1 MRTLFLFL
9 WKYNFFL
16 LFLLLESLCLYLIVA
31 NNNFHR
37 SAFINSTMS
46 FSTLVQGGMDSFKK
60 YINLNEENKKLHDE
74 NAYLRS
80 LIPSAYVYDTA
91 TVTNV
96 NDSLRHQQ
104 YSFIGTR
111 IISNSVNRR
120 KNYLLLDKGSS
131 NGIKSEMGVISGK
144 GVVGIVK
151 DVSEHYCSVISLL
164 HEKDT
169 KVSAKFRKNSYF
181 GSLIWDGHNPLFATL
196 GDIPKHVVFAKGD
209 TVETSSYSSIYPE
222 GVLIGT
228 VAESQLDTEGN
239 FFVLKI
245 KLFEDFQKLSHVYV
259 VNYLFKEER
268 KSIEEKIRDAQ

>member
-16 LFLLLESLCLYLIVA
+16 LFLLLEGLCFSLIVA

-37 SAFINSTMS
+37 SAFINSTLSLSTSVHGSMNS
-46 FSTLVQGGMDSFKK
+46 FRS
-60 YINLNEENKKLHDE
+60 YINLKESNKQLLDE

-80 LIPSAYVYDTA
+80 LIPSSYAYDSTSEMKVA
-91 TVTNV
+91 
-96 NDSLRHQQ
+96 DSLRHQQ
-104 YSFIGTR
+104 YSFIGAR
-111 IISNSVNRR
+111 IISNSVNKR

-131 NGIKSEMGVISGK
+131 NGIKSEMGVITGK

-164 HEKDT
+164 HKDSR
-169 KVSAKFRKNSYF
+169 VSARFKKNAYF
-181 GSLIWDGHNPLFATL
+181 GSLTWDGSQALYATL
-196 GDIPKHVVFAKGD
+196 SDVPKHVVFAKGD
-209 TVETSSYSSIYPE
+209 SVETSSYSSIYPE
-222 GVLIGT
+222 GILIGT
-228 VAESQLDTEGN
+228 VVESRLDSGGN
-239 FFVLKI
+239 FFVCKI
-245 KLFEDFQKLSHVYV
+245 KLFEDFQKLSNVYV